1 MGAFLVLGLL
11 IALLSPDEYT
21 ASATLMPEAQSSQ
34 GRAGNLLQQYG
45 GILGIGSGGNVAGDN
60 IPPSLYPDIMGSIP
74 YQVELMN
81 QPVYFSKYDTTV
93 NPHVFFSEIH
103 KPFNLMGF
111 IKSYTI
117 GLPGKI
123 IGLFR
128 SSGDK
133 EIEPVITEV
142 DRDSVLRISK
152 SQMGTINKLKSR
164 LTVNTEGNTIT
175 INSEFPDPQAA
186 AEIAQN
192 GIVLLKEYVRDYRT
206 QKANEDLK
214 YVEEQL
220 ASAKKR
226 FEAAQQKLAEFRD
239 SNVSLAT
246 AKARTREQEL
256 QSQYDLAFEIYNS
269 LNQRRE
275 QARLQVQEQTPVF
288 SVLQP
293 VSVPLNDNSSG
304 LLILIVSAILGSF
317 IALGWVLVQGWW
329 QNEKNR
335 FKEI

>member
-1 MGAFLVLGLL
+1 MGFL
-11 IALLSPDEYT
+11 IALLSPVEYST
-21 ASATLMPEAQSSQ
+21 SATLMPESQSTQ
-34 GRAGNLLQQYG
+34 GRAGNLLQEYG
-45 GILGIGSGGNVAGDN
+45 GMLGLGGGGSVAGDN
-60 IPPSLYPDIMGSIP
+60 IPPSLYPDIMESIP

-81 QPVYFSKYDTTV
+81 KPVYFSEYDTTV
-93 NPHVFFSEIH
+93 TPHVFFSEIH
-103 KPFNLMGF
+103 NPFNLIGF

-117 GLPGKI
+117 GLPGKV

-128 SSGDK
+128 SSNNN
-133 EIEPVITEV
+133 ELEPIITEV
-142 DRDSVLRISK
+142 DPDSVLDISK
-152 SQMGTINKLKSR
+152 SQMGTVNKLKSR
-164 LTVNTEGNTIT
+164 LTVNTEDNSGTIT

-192 GIVLLKEYVRDYRT
+192 GIILLKEYVREYRT
-206 QKANEDLK
+206 RKAQEDLE
-214 YVEEQL
+214 YVEDQL
-220 ASAKKR
+220 ESAKKR

-246 AKARTREQEL
+246 AKAQTREQEL

-304 LLILIVSAILGSF
+304 LLILVVSGMLGGI
-317 IALGWVLVQGWW
+317 IALGLVLVQSWW
-329 QNEKNR
+329 HNKKNR
-335 FKEI
+335 FQEIKS